1 MASEQKRKITV
12 GQAVSGGINAAALIG
27 SVINSHKKRR
37 NKNENY
43 LETISE
49 ILNESSISEDKAF
62 ERINVAVRMNLEQL
76 EQNLAQARK
85 ESNQF
90 FKLTL
95 VFSSVGFLVVLAAVA
110 LLLGGQTVAGIV
122 SAVASAIPEV
132 IAALFFKKD
141 RELRNSIERYHH
153 HLIESQRI
161 LTMIDVA
168 ETVQSQEE
176 RDSIKREIIC
186 KALGV
191 DASTVGSKIQLTP
204 L

>member
-1 MASEQKRKITV
+1 MTSEQKKKITL
-12 GQAVSGGINAAALIG
+12 GQVVAGGINAAVMIG
-27 SVINSHKKRR
+27 SAINLQKKIS
-37 NKNENY
+37 NLNENN
-43 LETISE
+43 
-49 ILNESSISEDKAF
+49 LNEISDKLNNNSISEEKAF
-62 ERINVAVRMNLEQL
+62 ERINSAVRMNLEQL

-95 VFSSVGFLVVLAAVA
+95 VFSTVGFLAVLAAVA
-110 LLLGGQTVAGIV
+110 LMLGGQTAAGIV
-122 SAVASAIPEV
+122 SAIASAIPEV

-141 RELRNSIERYHH
+141 RELRSSIEKYHH
-153 HLIESQRI
+153 HLVESQRI

-168 ETVQSQEE
+168 ETVQSKDE

-186 KALGV
+186 KALSI
-191 DASTVGSKIQLTP
+191 DASAVGTKTQLTP